1 MARFDDIKNQL
12 DDLQQQQMYRRRRI
26 VATPQARELRVDN
39 RSLLNFCS
47 NDYLGLASD
56 LRISEAFKAGV
67 DKWGV
72 GAGASHLVCG
82 HTAAHAELEEALA
95 AFTGRPRALLFSNG
109 YAANLGVINALL
121 SIGDRVFEDRLNHAS
136 LLDGGWIS
144 RADFHWFEHRD
155 LIDLQAKLA
164 ACDGEDRRT
173 LIVSDGTFSMDGD
186 SCPLHELVP
195 LAQRHAAWIMID
207 DAHGFGVRGE
217 AGRGLV
223 DPAAFTTADVPILMA
238 TLGKALG
245 TFGAFVA
252 GDEALIELLIQ
263 RARNYIFT
271 TALPAAVAVATLKS
285 LQIVSEETWRREH
298 LQNLVR
304 QFREGASRIGL
315 ELLPSDSPIQPVVIG
330 DPGRTIEFSKALEQ
344 RGMLITAIRPPT
356 VPDGTSRLR
365 ITFTAAHQPADVE
378 RLLEA
383 LEQVSQDIA
392 GGRADGT

>member
-1 MARFDDIKNQL
+1 MAAFDDITIRLEKLQRQQL
-12 DDLQQQQMYRRRRI
+12 YRRRR
-26 VATPQARELRVDN
+26 VVSGPQGRELCVEG

-56 LRISEAFKAGV
+56 PRIREAFKAGV

-82 HTAAHAELEEALA
+82 HTAAHEELEEALA

-121 SIGDRVFEDRLNHAS
+121 SVGDRVFEDRLNHAS

-155 LIDLQAKLA
+155 LIDLQSKLA
-164 ACDGEDRRT
+164 DCDGENRRT

-186 SCPLHELVP
+186 YCPLQELVP
-195 LAQRHAAWIMID
+195 LARRHAAWIMID
-207 DAHGFGVRGE
+207 DAHGFGVCGKQ
-217 AGRGLV
+217 GRGLV
-223 DPAAFTTADVPILMA
+223 DPDAFTTTDVPILMA

-252 GDEALIELLIQ
+252 GDETLIEILIQ

-285 LQIVSEETWRREH
+285 LEIVGEETWRREH

-304 QFREGASRIGL
+304 RFREGASRIGL
-315 ELLPSDSPIQPVVIG
+315 ELLPSNSPIQPVVIG
-330 DPGRTIEFSKALEQ
+330 DPGRAVEFSTALEQ

-356 VPDGTSRLR
+356 VPEGTSRLR
-365 ITFTAAHQPADVE
+365 ITFTAAHQPADID

-383 LEQVSQDIA
+383 LEQVTQDTA
-392 GGRADGT
+392 VG

>member
-1 MARFDDIKNQL
+1 
-12 DDLQQQQMYRRRRI
+12 
-26 VATPQARELRVDN
+26 
-39 RSLLNFCS
+39 
-47 NDYLGLASD
+47 
-56 LRISEAFKAGV
+56 
-67 DKWGV
+67 
-72 GAGASHLVCG
+72 
-82 HTAAHAELEEALA
+82 LEEALA

-164 ACDGEDRRT
+164 ECDGEDRRT

-186 SCPLHELVP
+186 FCPLHELVP
-195 LAQRHAAWIMID
+195 LARRHAAWIMID

-217 AGRGLV
+217 EGRG
-223 DPAAFTTADVPILMA
+223 

-285 LQIVSEETWRREH
+285 LQIVSEEAWRRAH

-315 ELLPSDSPIQPVVIG
+315 ELLSSDSPIQPVVIG

-383 LEQVSQDIA
+383 LEQVSQDLA
-392 GGRADGT
+392 GGGADGA

>member
-1 MARFDDIKNQL
+1 MARFDEIQNQL
-12 DDLQQQQMYRRRRI
+12 DDLQRQQMYRRRRI
-26 VATPQARELRVDN
+26 VATPQARELRVDG

-56 LRISEAFKAGV
+56 QRISEAFKAGV

-164 ACDGEDRRT
+164 ECDGEDRRT

-186 SCPLHELVP
+186 FCPLHELVP
-195 LAQRHAAWIMID
+195 LRS
-207 DAHGFGVRGE
+207 
-217 AGRGLV
+217 GRRSGHL
-223 DPAAFTTADVPILMA
+223 
-238 TLGKALG
+238 
-245 TFGAFVA
+245 
-252 GDEALIELLIQ
+252 
-263 RARNYIFT
+263 ARSW
-271 TALPAAVAVATLKS
+271 PEMK
-285 LQIVSEETWRREH
+285 R
-298 LQNLVR
+298 
-304 QFREGASRIGL
+304 
-315 ELLPSDSPIQPVVIG
+315 
-330 DPGRTIEFSKALEQ
+330 
-344 RGMLITAIRPPT
+344 
-356 VPDGTSRLR
+356 
-365 ITFTAAHQPADVE
+365 
-378 RLLEA
+378 
-383 LEQVSQDIA
+383 
-392 GGRADGT
+392 